1 MTDRVARRV
10 TVVVLLAVALAG
22 CAGPRPAPPRPTRT
36 TSVSPTPGQPSI
48 ADPDRACRGGIPF
61 YSGSPA
67 YAGPGPHLMIGF
79 PLHDDSLSQRII
91 LNDLPSRLP
100 DAWAADQSDV
110 PEVFAVGPDVSTF
123 QHAQL
128 ILCMSP
134 PQVTGRTTG
143 TCEYGDAGAA
153 FAGAGGGVKIDVV
166 AATYDFTVF
175 ESSTGRVVESFRL
188 TGSGGTCP
196 LQVDLG
202 LGDARKIADIF
213 DGDTLVA
220 KLRPLVEGRAP
231 H

>member
-1 MTDRVARRV
+1 MTRL
-10 TVVVLLAVALAG
+10 TVVVALLAVALAG
-22 CAGPRPAPPRPTRT
+22 CAGPPPAPPRPART
-36 TSVSPTPGQPSI
+36 TTTAAPTSRLPTI

-67 YAGPGPHLMIGF
+67 YAGAGPHLMIGF
-79 PLHDDSLSQRII
+79 ALQDDSLRQRII
-91 LNDLPSRLP
+91 LNDPPTQLP

-110 PEVFAVGPDVSTF
+110 PEVFAIGPDVATF

-134 PQVTGRTTG
+134 PRVTGRKTG

-153 FAGAGGGVKIDVV
+153 FAGAGGGIKIDVV
-166 AATYDFTVF
+166 AASYDFTVF
-175 ESSTGRVVESFRL
+175 ESRTGRVVKSFRL

-202 LGDARKIADIF
+202 LGDTRKIADIF
-213 DGDTLVA
+213 DGDVLEA
-220 KLRPLVEGRAP
+220 RLRPLVEGRAR